1 MTDDQRERTLN
12 KIAAFEKGIEEI
24 DQTLDAWKIKLL
36 TDAYNSLI
44 EDLKEQLEE

>member
-24 DQTLDAWKIKLL
+24 DQTLEAWKIKLL
-36 TDAYNSLI
+36 SDAYKSVI
-44 EDLKEQLEE
+44 KDLKEELEE